1 MTAEPWPSD
10 EKPSSLR
17 VAVATLLVSYW
28 VTRTFR
34 DVYAAAVDTLFIC
47 VIKSEDQVR
56 TSTLTPTPNPNPDP
70 IPTPNPIQD
79 VAKAYKKQEMTD
91 TIMYGSSKNLVS

>member
-56 TSTLTPTPNPNPDP
+56 TSTWTPTPNPNPNP
-70 IPTPNPIQD
+70 HPTPNPHRHLY
-79 VAKAYKKQEMTD
+79 AALKAPQ
-91 TIMYGSSKNLVS
+91 